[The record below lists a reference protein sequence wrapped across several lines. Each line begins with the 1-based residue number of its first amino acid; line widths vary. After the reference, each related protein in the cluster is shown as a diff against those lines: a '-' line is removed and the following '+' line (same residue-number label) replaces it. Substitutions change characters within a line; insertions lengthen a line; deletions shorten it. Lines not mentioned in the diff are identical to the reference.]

1 VHFAAKG
8 SRRIQ
13 PGLERESH
21 GYLRPLGR
29 RPFLPHLESS
39 FLCLRLVAVPPFLPM
54 HLGHTSVVRGCC
66 GQYAFLVIP

>member
-1 VHFAAKG
+1 VHFAAKE
-8 SRRIQ
+8 I
-13 PGLERESH
+13 PPHPAPLERESH

-29 RPFLPHLESS
+29 PPFLPHLESS